1 MRSFCH
7 IAASLL
13 PSIPKG
19 MRRHQFLALQ
29 QKSSQILFTCLITD
43 SISVLSKKT
52 EWALFVHNIMACE
65 GHHVALV
72 WQNLSSSV
80 HYIGSEL
87 TERINAFPTLMI
99 VSFLVLYSVFKVQYF
114 LTAHVALTVYHYFS
128 KLICKQPQVIC
139 KVSLPKLFKLLCY
152 FMMQSALRL
161 TIYNRVTSWRWG
173 DSNSWP
179 PACKAGALPTE
190 LHPRLTN

>member
-1 MRSFCH
+1 MSIVRSQH
-7 IAASLL
+7 HGMWG
-13 PSIPKG
+13 PSC
-19 MRRHQFLALQ
+19 
-29 QKSSQILFTCLITD
+29 CL
-43 SISVLSKKT
+43 
-52 EWALFVHNIMACE
+52 
-65 GHHVALV
+65 G
-72 WQNLSSSV
+72 
-80 HYIGSEL
+80 L
-87 TERINAFPTLMI
+87 TEPIFKCSLHRQWTNGTHKCVPYIDD
-99 VSFLVLYSVFKVQYF
+99 SFFSVLYSVFKVQYF

-161 TIYNRVTSWRWG
+161 TIFNRVTSWRWG